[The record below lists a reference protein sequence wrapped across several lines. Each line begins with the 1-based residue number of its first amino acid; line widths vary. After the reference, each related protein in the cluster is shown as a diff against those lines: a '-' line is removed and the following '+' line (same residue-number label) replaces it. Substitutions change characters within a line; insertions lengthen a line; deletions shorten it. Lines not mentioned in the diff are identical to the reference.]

1 MVEQLRHPGLVGP
14 RSRGLSSAPSV
25 GVVVGGDRRSVPW
38 RRPRRERLVLFLV
51 AVATL
56 TPVYVVSSQDVS
68 RLCLSRAITAGR
80 LTIAPCVGRAVDKAR
95 YHGRVYSDKPPG
107 MSLLALPAVELVH
120 LPPPSRWN
128 FGRDAAVWSVR
139 LLTGGVAF
147 LALVFVLGRT
157 AEGLVPGAGSLTAVT
172 FALGTLAGGL
182 AATTFDE
189 ITAAAFS
196 FGAFLLAWARRPATA
211 GLIAGLAVVVEY
223 QTAVALVLTGGYVAT
238 TSGRALLRFVAGCL
252 PGVVLLAGYDWSAF
266 GSPLHLSYRYVAN
279 AFAHRQAAG
288 FFGISMPR
296 WHSVSQVLIGDRGVL
311 VASPVLVVTTAG
323 LVLLSRTHRRE
334 ALVCA
339 AVGTGFLLIEFGYF
353 LPYGGISPGPRFLV
367 PALPFLAVGLAPV
380 FERRRLLA
388 TALAFASIIA
398 STAVALTWS
407 WGSALG
413 YRQTIWG
420 ELARAIVGRNLR
432 LRHDLASN
440 ILTWIGVSRSQ
451 SALLVGSAAIL
462 ALATAFAS
470 ANSRF
475 SGE

>member
-1 MVEQLRHPGLVGP
+1 LL
-14 RSRGLSSAPSV
+14 L
-25 GVVVGGDRRSVPW
+25 
-38 RRPRRERLVLFLV
+38 LLV
-51 AVATL
+51 AMATL

-68 RLCLSRAITAGR
+68 RLCLSSAIADGR
-80 LTIAPCVGRAVDKAR
+80 LTIASCVGRTVDKAR
-95 YHGRVYSDKPPG
+95 YRGHVYSDKPPG

-128 FGRDAAVWSVR
+128 FGRAADVWSVR

-157 AEGLVPGAGSLTAVT
+157 AEGLVPGAGGLTAVT

-182 AATTFDE
+182 AVTTFDE

-196 FGAFLLAWARRPATA
+196 FAAFLLAWTRRPATA
-211 GLIAGLAVVVEY
+211 GLIAGLALTVEY
-223 QTAVALVLTGGYVAT
+223 QTAIALVLIAGYVAT
-238 TSGRALLRFVAGCL
+238 AGVRPLLRFGAGCL
-252 PGVVLLAGYDWSAF
+252 PGVVLLASYDWSAF
-266 GSPLHLSYRYVAN
+266 GSPLHVSYRYVAN

-288 FFGISMPR
+288 FFGISLLR
-296 WHSVSQVLIGDRGVL
+296 WHSVAQVLIGDRGL
-311 VASPVLVVTTAG
+311 LIASPVLVLAAAG

-339 AVGTGFLLIEFGYF
+339 AVVSGFLLLEFGYF

-367 PALPFLAVGLAPV
+367 PALPFLALGLAPI
-380 FERRRLLA
+380 FGRYRA
-388 TALAFASIIA
+388 TTTALALASIIA

-420 ELARAIVGRNLR
+420 ELARAIVRPNLR

-440 ILTWIGVSRSQ
+440 ILNWIGVNRSQ
-451 SALLVGSAAIL
+451 SALLVGTAALL
-462 ALATAFAS
+462 ALATAIAS
-470 ANSRF
+470 TNNRS
-475 SGE
+475 SSE